1 MQGVS
6 KWYGPVMG
14 LCDVTLNIGPG
25 ITGLVG
31 PNGAGKS
38 TLMKLATGQ
47 LRPDVG
53 YVQLHVPASEAE
65 PGNEATAAYPCH
77 TAKAKRYLGLCPE
90 NDVFYEEMSGRKFV
104 CAMAQLYGFPKRLA
118 KERSETVLEIVGM
131 DERAN
136 GRLRGFSKGMRQRIK
151 LAVALVHDP
160 ALLILDEPLNGVDP
174 VGRTELCQLFTDL
187 ASKGKALLI
196 SSHQLEEL
204 EKLTDR
210 LVIIAQGILVAS
222 GTLAQ
227 IRETLADVPMS
238 VRIDTDT
245 PRKLAAVL
253 LDLPDVLGVELAGL
267 HSVVVRA
274 HHPLRFFSNLGQ
286 FLGKEAISIQ
296 RLETLDASTQAV
308 LDYVL
313 KK

>member
-1 MQGVS
+1 MSEPILSLQNVT

-14 LCDVTLNIGPG
+14 LCDVTLDIGPG

-47 LRPDVG
+47 LQPDVG
-53 YVQLHVPASEAE
+53 TVKVTDVPAWS
-65 PGNEATAAYPCH
+65 
-77 TAKAKRYLGLCPE
+77 AKAKRSLGVCPE
-90 NDVFYEEMSGRKFV
+90 NDVFYEEMSGRNFV
-104 CAMAQLYGFPKRLA
+104 RTMAQLYGYSMREA
-118 KERSETVLEIVGM
+118 KERSEAALDTVKMTDRSG
-131 DERAN
+131 
-136 GRLRGFSKGMRQRIK
+136 GRLRGFSKGMRQRVK
-151 LAVALVHDP
+151 LACALVHDP
-160 ALLILDEPLNGVDP
+160 TLLILDEPMNGVDP
-174 VGRTELCQLFTDL
+174 IGRVELCQLFIEL
-187 ASKGKALLI
+187 AAQGKALLI

-238 VRIDTDT
+238 VRIDSNA
-245 PRKLAAVL
+245 PRKLAAAL

-267 HSVVVRA
+267 HSIVVRA

-286 FLGKEAISIQ
+286 FLAQEAISIQ

-308 LDYVL
+308 LNYVL
-313 KK
+313 RK